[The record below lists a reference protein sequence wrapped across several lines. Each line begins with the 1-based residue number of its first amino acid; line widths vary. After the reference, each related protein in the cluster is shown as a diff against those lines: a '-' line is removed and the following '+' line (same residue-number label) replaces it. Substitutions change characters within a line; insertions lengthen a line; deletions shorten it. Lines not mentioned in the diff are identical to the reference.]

1 MGMMREEEGVGGGKE
16 EGEERQEKGRREG
29 RGGGR
34 GQGSVMPRQHHLT
47 SW

>member
-1 MGMMREEEGVGGGKE
+1 MMREEEGVGGGRR

-29 RGGGR
+29 KGGGR